1 MNKIYSTIALAVMSL
16 LLVMGVTSCVA
27 DRGNYMGDGEEIEV
41 NICAGLSEFTPQSVL
56 RASAEESVEN
66 MVHNLYLMVFAK
78 DGTLVHRDLEN
89 VGEVLTPGTQRAFS
103 KKAYLFTNA
112 TYTFVLIANYG
123 ADLTVYGVEKTSLDN
138 INSLSDLEAFKVSLQ
153 KESVQRVE
161 PAFFMVGSLE
171 AKVTATG
178 EVVIP
183 LKRLDAK
190 VRVVITTDNPT
201 DGSKVSFT
209 PKEWYIRNLP
219 KHAKPYTTDPIV
231 SFTGDADYYYPGID
245 AQHKSPLML
254 MEEGGKEF
262 TFYLPPNSKKTR
274 NNQVCPGFKKRE
286 LQEKSVDL
294 TAPGNYHINQGAF
307 RDHFVKNGSFVYAD
321 PYATYIEIVGDFK
334 KERPDNSGI
343 RAEEMHYIIHL
354 GYVNNQAN
362 NWEAES
368 NASYTY
374 NVKINGVGEVETEV
388 VRDNEDNT
396 GVTGHV
402 LEYKRLEL
410 RDSPFGYGVLT
421 FTAAELA
428 KLRDVSQMAYIVKT
442 PFCDNLERVGT
453 AFDTPKPAGLD
464 NDWIRFR
471 FHPTVNQAANILP
484 YDKNNKGLTLDQFLK
499 KLPQYKST
507 GATVTYYLDEYYYK
521 TKPSNV
527 TFSGNW
533 EEDGWRTFVNQPDRY
548 IGLFIFN
555 NTDSGHKISRDQE
568 SQYTK
573 ADILFRQAAIVTH
586 YSLKE
591 SVLPR
596 GKSAFGI
603 QAIQQ
608 PHSYYT
614 FNQSLKT
621 PGAFTK
627 LKEQNSVS
635 NGANAYYE
643 TLANREVRGGSPNMA
658 YSTLLKP
665 ARDGYEVIT
674 NNLQTRYVDHKA
686 YLECM
691 KYNRDENGNG
701 VIDREEMVWY
711 LPSVY
716 QYITLG
722 IGLFSLP
729 NDNPLYLDRYPYDDF
744 RHFVTST
751 RAGQQSNNS
760 MIYHGEL
767 LYNATEALY
776 DPVSWPLNGFGREN
790 EVLAFWKFADYVRP
804 YTKAGKYARGNMY
817 YRCARKLGKAV
828 INAKIEPETP
838 MFSSVDVGDSYKITC
853 NLEEKSIRPSS
864 MKVTRGPLPKHNERS
879 IFNHPTRT
887 FYVWKKTIS
896 NDRASNGTYRNL
908 GLTPYNQ
915 GEAACQ
921 TLGPEWRLPSVAELA
936 IMLMALDAQDP
947 AYQVDRNLPT
957 QYGWEPFLPVDRRYN
972 RQEETATNALG
983 DKTSKRVY
991 WSSTRFSSNKTETDR
1006 YVFGMIAGF
1015 NHPVPS
1021 LVRPHVR
1028 PNIGGRFAAKGY
1040 VRCVRDGD

>member
-16 LLVMGVTSCVA
+16 LLVMGVTSCVE
-27 DRGNYMGDGEEIEV
+27 DRGSYMGDGEEIEV

-66 MVHNLYLMVFAK
+66 TVQNLYLMVFAK
-78 DGTLVHRDLEN
+78 DGTLVHRDHEE

-103 KKAYLFTNA
+103 KKPYLFTNA

-123 ADLTVYGVEKTSLDN
+123 EDLTIYGVEKTSLDN

-153 KESVQRVE
+153 KESVQRIE
-161 PAFFMVGSLE
+161 PAFLMVGSLE
-171 AKVTATG
+171 AKVTSTG
-178 EVVIP
+178 QIVIP

-219 KHAKPYTTDPIV
+219 KHAMPYTTDPIV
-231 SFTGDADYYYPGID
+231 SLTGDANYYYPGIK
-245 AQHKSPLML
+245 AQDKGPLML

-286 LQEKSVDL
+286 LQEKSIDL
-294 TAPGNYHINQGAF
+294 TAPGNYHINQGDF
-307 RDHFVKNGSFVYAD
+307 QNHFVKNGDFVYAD

-343 RAEEMHYIIHL
+343 SAEEMHYIIHL

-388 VRDNEDNT
+388 VRDNEVNT
-396 GVTGHV
+396 GVTGNV
-402 LEYKRLEL
+402 LEYKRLEMK
-410 RDSPFGYGVLT
+410 DSPFGYGVLT
-421 FTAAELA
+421 FTAAELS

-442 PFCDNLERVGT
+442 PFCDNLERVGRD
-453 AFDTPKPAGLD
+453 FNTPKPAGLD

-471 FHPTVNQAANILP
+471 FHPTVNQNANILP
-484 YDKNNKGLTLDQFLK
+484 YDKNNKGLTLEQFLK
-499 KLPQYKST
+499 KLPDYKST
-507 GATVTYYLDEYYYK
+507 GATVTYYIDEYYYK

-573 ADILFRQAAIVTH
+573 ADILFRQEAIVTH

-591 SVLPR
+591 SVLAR
-596 GKSAFGI
+596 GESAFGI
-603 QAIQQ
+603 QAMQQ
-608 PHSYYT
+608 PYSYYT
-614 FNQSLKT
+614 FNQST
-621 PGAFTK
+621 MAAGAYVK
-627 LKEQNSVS
+627 VQEQGSVA

-643 TLANREVRGGSPNMA
+643 TLFNRVAKGGYQNMA
-658 YSTLLKP
+658 YNTLLQP

-674 NNLQTRYVDHKA
+674 NNLDNSYKEHKA
-686 YLECM
+686 YLECL

-711 LPSVY
+711 LPALY
-716 QYITLG
+716 QYISLG

-751 RAGQQSNNS
+751 RAGQQRNNS
-760 MIYHGEL
+760 MTYYGEL

-776 DPVSWPLNGFGREN
+776 DPVSWPLHGFGTGDQVQE
-790 EVLAFWKFADYVRP
+790 FWKYVDYVQP
-804 YTKAGKYARGNMY
+804 YIKAGKYAQGNMY

-838 MFSSVDVGDSYKITC
+838 MFSSVDVGNSYKITC
-853 NLEEKSIRPSS
+853 NLEEKSVRPSS

-879 IFNHPTRT
+879 IFNRPTRT
-887 FYVWKKTIS
+887 FYVWKETIS
-896 NDRASNGTYRNL
+896 NDRAYNGTYRNL
-908 GLTPYNQ
+908 GFTPYNQ

-936 IMLMALDAQDP
+936 IMLMALDEQDP
-947 AYQVDRNLPT
+947 PYQVNRNLPAA
-957 QYGWEPFLPVDRRYN
+957 YGWEIFTYGIRRYN
-972 RQEETATNALG
+972 RQELTATNALG
-983 DKTSKRVY
+983 DQTSKKVY
-991 WSSTRFSSNKTETDR
+991 WSSTRFSSNREPDR
-1006 YVFGMIAGF
+1006 YVFGMIAGY

-1028 PNIGGRFAAKGY
+1028 PNMGGRFAAKGY
-1040 VRCVRDGD
+1040 VRCVHDGD